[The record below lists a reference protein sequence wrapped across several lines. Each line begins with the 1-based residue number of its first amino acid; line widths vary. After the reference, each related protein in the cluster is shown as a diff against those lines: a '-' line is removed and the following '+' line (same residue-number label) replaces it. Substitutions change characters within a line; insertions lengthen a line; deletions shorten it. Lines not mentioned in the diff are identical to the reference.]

1 MSRIEKLK
9 KSGRTLFTAIVSLLF
24 AAAVFC
30 GTYFEWLAY
39 PEQLA
44 QDLVYKSRKPL
55 NNDIKIIGID
65 DYSIAQ
71 LGDYANWSRQLYADL
86 LNILYSGETEPALVA
101 FDVLFTFERDKE
113 GDKAFADACKDKNI
127 ILASQLGLGQFS
139 SFSLD
144 GDKVISHT
152 DPILAYDELAENTDM
167 GYVDMIIDGDGFV
180 RHSILEV
187 CTKKGTYNSFA
198 YKIAEAFAEAN
209 GETLK
214 EPKLDA
220 IGSILINF
228 VAPPGSYEYIPL
240 ADVLSG
246 DVPAS
251 VFEGSAVLVGSYAD
265 GMMDSYNVS
274 VDRRTRMYGIEV
286 NANITQTLLTGDYIT
301 HAPLLIVAIA
311 NGLFSGLLLFV
322 TSRRKISVLSACSVF
337 AVLAH
342 AALCYFLWQS
352 GILWYIT
359 YFIVSVLLV
368 FVVNLIQKYVLERI
382 QKEKELKA
390 LLYSMAEAMT
400 EAIDQRTPY
409 NASHT
414 RKVSQYS
421 VQLAEYVNLQHRR
434 KRTKI
439 HLTRNELDQL
449 RLASLLHDVGKMS
462 VPKNV
467 LDKPTRLGGYLND
480 ILNRFEKLELMIKL
494 DAEKGDIERADADKK
509 LSYIADAREFII
521 ALDKKEWLSDEEKE
535 KITGLEKASYTCPDG
550 REIPLLNE
558 TELKCLRIQKGT
570 LTAEEMELVHM
581 HAVYTDGI
589 LERIRF
595 GKNYQRVRKIASSH
609 HELLDGKGYPNRM
622 QGDEIDIPT
631 RILTICDVYDA
642 LTADDR
648 PYKKAKTV
656 EQSLKILG
664 FMAKDGQID
673 NELYSFAVELWG
685 EKDNTPQGGNA

>member
-1 MSRIEKLK
+1 MK
-9 KSGRTLFTAIVSLLF
+9 KIKKGRQTLFTAIASVLF
-24 AAAVFC
+24 AAVVFC
-30 GTYFEWLAY
+30 GTYFELLAY

-86 LNILYSGETEPALVA
+86 LNTLYNGETQPALVA
-101 FDVLFTFERDKE
+101 FDVLFTFERDEE
-113 GDKAFADACKDKNI
+113 GDTAFAEACKDKNI

-144 GDKVISHT
+144 GDKVIAQT
-152 DPILAYDELAENTDM
+152 DPILAYDELAKNTET

-180 RHSILEV
+180 RHAILEV
-187 CTKKGTYNSFA
+187 GTKKGTYNSLA
-198 YKIAEAFAEAN
+198 YKIAETFAETN

-246 DVPAS
+246 EVPAS
-251 VFEGSAVLVGSYAD
+251 VFEGSAVLVGSYAE

-274 VDRRTRMYGIEV
+274 VDRRTRMYGIEI
-286 NANITQTLLTGDYIT
+286 NANITQTLLTGDYLT
-301 HAPLLIVAIA
+301 HAPLLLVAIA
-311 NGLFSGLLLFV
+311 NGLLSGLLLFF
-322 TSRRKISVLSACSVF
+322 TSRKKVSVLSACSVF
-337 AVLAH
+337 AILLH
-342 AALCYFLWQS
+342 IALCFFLWQN

-359 YFIVSVLLV
+359 YFIISVLLV
-368 FVVNLIQKYVLERI
+368 FVINLIQKYVIEKL
-382 QKEKELKA
+382 QKERELKA

-421 VQLAEYVNLQHRR
+421 VQLAEYVNSQHKK

-439 HLTRNELDQL
+439 HLSKNEIDQL

-462 VPKNV
+462 VPRNV
-467 LDKPTRLGGYLND
+467 LDKPTRLGKYLDD
-480 ILNRFEKLELMIKL
+480 ILTRFEKLELMIKL
-494 DAEKGDIERADADKK
+494 DAEKGDIERSAADEK
-509 LSYIADAREFII
+509 LSLVADAREFVV
-521 ALDKKEWLSDEEKE
+521 ALDKKEWLSDEEKDTITKLESE
-535 KITGLEKASYTCPDG
+535 KYTCPDG
-550 REIPLLNE
+550 SEISLLNE
-558 TELKCLRIQKGT
+558 TELHCLRIQKGT
-570 LTAEEMELVHM
+570 LTSEEMELVHK

-589 LERIRF
+589 LKRIRF

-609 HELLDGKGYPNRM
+609 HELLDGKGYPNKL

-648 PYKKAKTV
+648 PYKKAKSV

-685 EKDNTPQGGNA
+685 DSDNTPQGGNS